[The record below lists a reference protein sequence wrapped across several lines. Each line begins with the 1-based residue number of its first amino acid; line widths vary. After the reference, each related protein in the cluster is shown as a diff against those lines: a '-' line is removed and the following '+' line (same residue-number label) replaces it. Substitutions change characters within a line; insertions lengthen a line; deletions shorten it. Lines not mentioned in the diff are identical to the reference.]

1 MRGILGLLAILMLL
15 AACAPPPYLYYGNS
29 SHSYYRAVKKQDT
42 ASVEQ
47 YKKSLQDVFDR
58 SARMGI
64 PVPPGLYCDYALIM
78 MKEERPDLA
87 TEYFEKERST
97 WAESDTMVNFLLQRY
112 GLKQ

>member
-1 MRGILGLLAILMLL
+1 MRYLLAIIALL
-15 AACAPPPYLYYGNS
+15 LLLTACTTTQYLYYGDS

-42 ASVEQ
+42 GSVDN
-47 YKKSLQDVFDR
+47 YKKSLQNVFDR
-58 SARMGI
+58 SAHLGL

-87 TEYFEKERST
+87 KEYFEKERST
-97 WAESDTMVNFLLQRY
+97 WAESETMVNFLMQRY